1 MEEKAPIKVSDMV
14 RQTVDNSHHFYM
26 QIAEH
31 IDNLEFKIEML
42 TGRIE
47 ELTKL
52 SNGEIDDLK

>member
-14 RQTVDNSHHFYM
+14 RQTVDNSQHFYM